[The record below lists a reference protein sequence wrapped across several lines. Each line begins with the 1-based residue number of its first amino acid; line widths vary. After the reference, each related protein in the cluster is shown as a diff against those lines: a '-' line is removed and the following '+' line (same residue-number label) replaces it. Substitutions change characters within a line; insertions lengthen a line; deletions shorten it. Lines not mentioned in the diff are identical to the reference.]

1 MILWNI
7 AGLSALAAIPAIVL
21 IHLFRRRFTPRPV
34 SGLFLYGPPVKTIAS
49 GRTRQRI
56 LWYASLWA
64 ELFAVVCAAW
74 YLCDPHLRSHMD
86 ARVMTVVLDNR
97 WRMQAGTPG
106 QTVADRVR
114 SEIDQRLAELSV
126 HDRATII
133 ISGQPPRILCGP
145 AARSEE
151 ARHLLST
158 WNPTDAWH
166 ELTPAIAFAQ
176 SLSGTPTQTIVV
188 SDRVPDDK
196 ISNVDYLA
204 FGQSASNSGIADV
217 RWWRDGNGQRIMT
230 RIYAHG
236 NPAPRSLQLRQG
248 DIVLAQQTVATPSAN
263 GDSTIIF
270 PLAQD
275 FAASSLTVA
284 LTGSDP
290 LPYDDVVHVA
300 QPTFPVLHIALR
312 CDPAL
317 SSPLKKLLSLF
328 SDTIIDAPSTTPHL
342 IITDTAM
349 TTATGTW
356 VLRLQSLSDKAA
368 LGPFLMHRGHPVIS
382 GLDFTGVLW
391 HGGAINQTEN
401 ALPLIRAGDV
411 TLFSEERI
419 GRDRHWTC
427 ALDIKKSTV
436 LSHPAWPSLLAN
448 VLATR
453 RAALPGALTNT
464 VLTTQITRV
473 VLPVGSNTLSVVDA
487 SSKNASFTSDH
498 DGVVLI
504 PPCTVIGPLI
514 LSLDGTTPWL
524 TLQVI
529 PCDSRMGD
537 LTQATQAIVTSP
549 TQSQAAV
556 ERVRSPL
563 DHFLPLIFFL
573 LAAGS
578 AWFFFTREEGRAP

>member
-7 AGLSALAAIPAIVL
+7 VGLSALAAIPAILL

-34 SGLFLYGPPVKTIAS
+34 SGLFLYGPAVKTIAS
-49 GRTRQRI
+49 GRTKQRI
-56 LWYASLWA
+56 LWHASLWA
-64 ELFAVVCAAW
+64 ELLAVLCAAW
-74 YLCDPHLRSHMD
+74 YLCDPHLRSDMD
-86 ARVMTVVLDNR
+86 ARVLTIVLDNR
-97 WRMQAGTPG
+97 WRMQAGNPG

-114 SEIDQRLAELSV
+114 REMDKRLAELSV

-133 ISGQPPRILCGP
+133 MSGQPPRILCGP

-151 ARHLLST
+151 ARHLLRS

-166 ELTPAIAFAQ
+166 ELTPAIVFAQ
-176 SLSGTPTQTIVV
+176 SLSSTPTQIIVA

-196 ISNVDYLA
+196 IANVDYVA

-230 RIYAHG
+230 RIYSHG

-248 DIVLAQQTVATPSAN
+248 ETVLAQQAVAPNN
-263 GDSTIIF
+263 GDSAMLF
-270 PLAQD
+270 PLAHD
-275 FAASSLTVA
+275 FSASSLTVA

-290 LPYDDVVHVA
+290 LSYDDVVHVA
-300 QPTFPVLHIALR
+300 QPNFPALHIALR

-317 SSPLKKLLSLF
+317 SSPLKKLFALF
-328 SDTIIDAPSTTPHL
+328 PDTLLDAPNSTPHL
-342 IITDTAM
+342 IITDKAM
-349 TTATGTW
+349 SAATGSW
-356 VLRLQSLSDKAA
+356 ILRLESLSDKAA

-391 HGGAINQTEN
+391 HGGAVNVSEN

-411 TLFSEERI
+411 TLFSEERM

-453 RAALPGALTNT
+453 RAALPGTLTNT

-473 VLPVGSNTLSVVDA
+473 VLPVGASTLSVRDA
-487 SSKNASFTSDH
+487 QGKMSTFMADH

-504 PPCTVIGPLI
+504 PPCSVIGTLT

-524 TLQVI
+524 SVQVI

-537 LTQATQAIVTSP
+537 LSQATQATITAP
-549 TQSQAAV
+549 HETRAAV

-563 DHFLPLIFFL
+563 AHFLPLIFFL